1 MMKRWLKWMML
12 GMVLAGTAAVGA
24 EVDKAATAK
33 PAPDRSKE
41 CAAVTI
47 SSSKNG
53 ETFLIFGTGETGKV
67 ADLPAALNKDGYSR
81 VAISSW
87 ARRADHET
95 TLVNLLEAGIDVE
108 MYYVLQ
114 SGKPDWNRAEI
125 AGFKAVEPEGPQPAP
140 VYVKQL
146 IEANDYNRRHKLP
159 GKFRKVRY
167 ITIHNTAEPFTAR
180 QERDRVDF
188 RRDGVHVSFHYA
200 VDEREIVQ
208 ILPLDTHGWHAG
220 DGARGPGNS
229 ESIGIEICRS
239 QCRDDV
245 DWLYRRSEANAVLLA
260 ASLLKHYGLSVDD
273 LRMHYDWIRKF
284 CPHRILEEKRWDD
297 FRKRVAAALEKDENL
312 IPIQE

>member
-1 MMKRWLKWMML
+1 MRQWLRL
-12 GMVLAGTAAVGA
+12 MVLGVVLTGMTAVAEAADQQTAGAAA
-24 EVDKAATAK
+24 R
-33 PAPDRSKE
+33 PDRSQE

-53 ETFLIFGTGETGKV
+53 ETFLIFGTGQTGKV
-67 ADLPAALNKDGYSR
+67 EDLPAALSKDGYGR
-81 VAISSW
+81 VAVSSW
-87 ARRADHET
+87 APKADHET

-114 SGKPDWNRAEI
+114 SGKPDWERAEI
-125 AGFKAVEPEGPQPAP
+125 AGFEAVEPKGAQPAP
-140 VYVKQL
+140 VYVKKL

-167 ITIHNTAEPFTAR
+167 ITIHNTAEPFSAR

-200 VDEREIVQ
+200 VDEQEIVQ

-260 ASLLKHYGLSVDD
+260 ASLLKHYGLTVND
-273 LRMHYDWIRKF
+273 LKMHYDWIGKF